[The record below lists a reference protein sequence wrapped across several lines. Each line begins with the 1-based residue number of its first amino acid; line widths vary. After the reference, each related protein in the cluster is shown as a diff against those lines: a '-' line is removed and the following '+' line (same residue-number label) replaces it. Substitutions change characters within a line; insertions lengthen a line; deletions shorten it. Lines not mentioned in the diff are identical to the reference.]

1 MTTSRRERIGVT
13 REMIEAFG
21 PLIFDLSINV
31 QDRRGDPVRLL
42 QFDEVER
49 QRAGAG
55 LADHEIAA
63 RLGLATEQVTFIR
76 VLLEQRRFKPENYY
90 RLLPLGGGRR
100 FRTERGMAHD
110 AYYESQFGPDALALR
125 DALRFRPELVRREIE
140 SGRWTGDTV
149 ATWLARAAR
158 AAPGALAIAAPGHP
172 PIGYAAA
179 LERAERLAAGLA
191 RLGLARGDVV
201 TVQLP
206 SIPDFVIAYYAVAL
220 LGGVLSTL
228 HMPYGAAEAE
238 PLLCHARARAVICGP
253 ATDKADPP
261 TLFADL
267 AARLPSLRHV
277 IALGPA
283 RPELAARGVVSF
295 EALIAGADRADPPA
309 PPVAADPALMCYTSG
324 TSAAPKAVPHS
335 TQSLLANPR
344 QCLAVFDL
352 QPGDRVL
359 GAAPLTHAFGLYI
372 ANVALMSG
380 ATFVPLPVFTPP
392 ALAELLERARPTH
405 VFVAPAHL
413 AALLQATL
421 LDGRDLASV
430 RQLIVSGSYC
440 APALKRA
447 IEDKLPNG
455 VVFELWGMTETFAV
469 LLGDPLE
476 PAALRH
482 DWIGRA
488 TPGSEARITGEAGAP
503 VPAGTEG
510 ELEVRGCSV
519 FPGYFD
525 NDAANQTA
533 FTRDG
538 WLRTGDLAVMNETGH
553 VRITGRLK
561 DIINRGGVKLNPSDV
576 EALIDRHDAVLQSAI
591 VPTPDPVL
599 GERACCC
606 VVLKPGASV
615 TLAALCA
622 WLERHGV
629 AKLKWPERL
638 EIVDAMPMTPTRK
651 IIKGEL
657 AKRIARGILPRQPT

>member
-1 MTTSRRERIGVT
+1 MAATRRERIGVT

-21 PLIFDLSINV
+21 PIIFDLSINV

-42 QFDEVER
+42 QFDAIAR
-49 QRAGAG
+49 QRDGAG
-55 LADHEIAA
+55 LTDAEIAA
-63 RLGLATEQVTFIR
+63 RLGLAADQVTFIR
-76 VLLEQRRFKPENYY
+76 VLLEQRRFKPERYY

-100 FRTERGMAHD
+100 FRVERGMEHD
-110 AYYESQFGPDALALR
+110 AYYAPQFGPDALALR
-125 DALRFRPELVRREIE
+125 DALRFRPEQVRREIE
-140 SGRWTGDTV
+140 TGRWTGDTV
-149 ATWLARAAR
+149 GSWLRRWADAT
-158 AAPGALAIAAPGHP
+158 PGALAIAAPGHP

-191 RLGLARGDVV
+191 ALGLKRGDVV

-206 SIPDFVIAYYAVAL
+206 STPEFVIVYYAVAL

-238 PLLCHARARAVICGP
+238 PLLRHARARAVVCGL
-253 ATDKADPP
+253 ATDKTDPP
-261 TLFADL
+261 ALFAGL
-267 AARLPSLRHV
+267 AARLPGLGHV
-277 IALGPA
+277 VAVGPA
-283 RPELAARGVVSF
+283 RPELAGRGVVAF
-295 EALIAGADRADPPA
+295 EALIAGADRAALPA

-335 TQSLLANPR
+335 AQSLLANPR
-344 QCLAVFDL
+344 QCLAVYDL
-352 QPGDRVL
+352 KPGDRVL
-359 GAAPLTHAFGLYI
+359 GAAPLTHAFGLYV
-372 ANVALMSG
+372 ANIALMAG
-380 ATFVPLPVFTPP
+380 ATYVPLPAFTPP
-392 ALAELLERARPTH
+392 ALAELLERGRPTH

-413 AALLQATL
+413 AALLQAKL

-447 IEDKLPNG
+447 VEDKLPNG
-455 VVFELWGMTETFAV
+455 TVFELWGMTETFAV
-469 LLGDPLE
+469 LLGDPRE

-488 TPGSEARITGEAGAP
+488 TPGSEARITGDAGAP

-510 ELEVRGCSV
+510 ELQVRGCSV

-525 NDAANQTA
+525 NDAANQGA
-533 FTRDG
+533 FTSDG

-576 EALIDRHDAVLQSAI
+576 EALIDRHEAVLQSAI
-591 VPTPDPVL
+591 VPMPDPVL
-599 GERACCC
+599 GERACCF
-606 VVLKPGASV
+606 VVLKPGAALS
-615 TLAALCA
+615 LDALCG

-638 EIVDAMPMTPTRK
+638 EAIAAMPMTPTRK
-651 IIKGEL
+651 VIKGEL
-657 AKRIARGILPRQPT
+657 VKRIAEGDRS